1 MASFRLEEHQVPPKR
16 ARYLSAYDHHSYSNP
31 ENESKGSV
39 QLKELMHNIN
49 IMCMMENNYR
59 KFFSTQKKDTNSSMV
74 SRCFEKKEIVLGK
87 RGRPSKSTISSQC
100 MVPDNMMGSYLSS
113 MQSTRDSVRSG
124 KRDMTPQSKKNR
136 QKKGTSTRMVL
147 YPTDSMLIS
156 SMSSS
161 HANFMMTPNAKQI
174 SKNKP
179 KKTRKRVKEP
189 KKKCRVQ
196 YEEMFMEILYIS
208 QKQNTQT
215 PVFLIQRNS
224 IFEQVQDRLVC
235 FKGKTSFSNKIKIN
249 MIPHNYIG
257 NQTEFDILK
266 MEKKMNKNGEKLKSR
281 GDAHFNFGTFIEGE
295 YPHQINMPEFPGSKR
310 SRSSSF
316 FSGKRIRSDHTKSRK
331 KKRKKYKTKKKEIK
345 DIAKG
350 KTNHSFCEYCSK
362 NFESF
367 FEFLHHIQTVH
378 QTNVEDIV

>member
-1 MASFRLEEHQVPPKR
+1 MTSFRSEEYQIPPKR

-59 KFFSTQKKDTNSSMV
+59 KFFSTQKKDQNSSMV

-113 MQSTRDSVRSG
+113 MQSTRDSVRSS
-124 KRDMTPQSKKNR
+124 KQVLIPQNKKNK
-136 QKKGTSTRMVL
+136 QKKSTRMVL
-147 YPTDSMLIS
+147 YPTDSMLNS
-156 SMSSS
+156 SMNSSQ
-161 HANFMMTPNAKQI
+161 ANFMMTPNSKRNT
-174 SKNKP
+174 KNKL
-179 KKTRKRVKEP
+179 KKNKKKIREP

-208 QKQNTQT
+208 QKQSTQT

-224 IFEQVQDRLVC
+224 IFEQVQERLQC
-235 FKGKTSFSNKIKIN
+235 FKGKSGFTKKTKIN
-249 MIPHNYIG
+249 MIPHHYIG
-257 NQTEFDILK
+257 GNGEFDLLK
-266 MEKKMNKNGEKLKSR
+266 LEKKKKKNGENVTSR
-281 GDAHFNFGTFIEGE
+281 GDTHFNYGLFIDGE
-295 YPHQINMPEFPGSKR
+295 YMNQIKMPEFPGSKR

-316 FSGKRIRSDHTKSRK
+316 FSGKRVRQDQNKIRK
-331 KKRKKYKTKKKEIK
+331 KRKYKTKKKEIK
-345 DIAKG
+345 ENPKG

-367 FEFLHHIQTVH
+367 FEFLHHVQTVH
-378 QTNVEDIV
+378 QTNVEEIV